1 MNEVYLAME
10 MGRDLWHRFAGARCC
25 DLIDP
30 GKFSGGYSEGGS
42 HSSELLF
49 DPVRLSG

>member
-1 MNEVYLAME
+1 ME
-10 MGRDLWHRFAGARCC
+10 MGRDLWHGFAGAGCR

-30 GKFSGGYSEGGS
+30 GKFSEEYSEDGS
-42 HSSELLF
+42 HSFKLLF